1 MGEDLKGRYM
11 TEDHA
16 VMIAV
21 YVLHHDEEARLKSG
35 EVLRRAIAP
44 ELRQIWQ
51 THGIELPWHNVGS
64 LPDLSAQF
72 SRLLKKHIDF
82 TPPARRQIEGNTNG
96 WKLGP
101 NAGSSVTA
109 TTPTLV
115 VTDDTTLIGLAGEY
129 AVMSELLSLGWNA
142 AKPPHD
148 NGVDLFATRSG
159 EIRTVQVKTATLSRL
174 GDGTMRFTGSYRAH
188 QDYNNV
194 QHYYVLVFRTIAG
207 TRWQNTYF
215 VSRSHEFDKL
225 IARYARGSANGEKW
239 TIEVS
244 RKGQTYFV
252 GGEIDIT
259 EKLDRLQERFR

>member
-1 MGEDLKGRYM
+1 M
-11 TEDHA
+11 TEEQA

-21 YVLHHDEEARLKSG
+21 YVLHHDQESKLKSG
-35 EVLRRAIAP
+35 EVLKRAIAP
-44 ELRQIWQ
+44 ELKQIWQ
-51 THGIELPWHNVGS
+51 TQGIELPWHAEGS
-64 LPDLSAQF
+64 LPELSAQF
-72 SRLLKKHIDF
+72 SRLLKKHID
-82 TPPARRQIEGNTNG
+82 TTSPTKRQIEGNTNG

-115 VTDDTTLIGLAGEY
+115 VTEDTTLIGLAGEY
-129 AVMSELLSLGWNA
+129 AVMSELLALGWNA

-159 EIRTVQVKTATLSRL
+159 EIRTVQVKTATLGKL

-188 QDYNNV
+188 HDYNNV

-207 TRWQNTYF
+207 TRWQNNYF
-215 VSRSHEFDKL
+215 VSRSHDFDRL
-225 IARYARGSANGEKW
+225 ISRYARPSSNGEKW

-244 RKGQTYFV
+244 RKGPSFLV
-252 GGEIDIT
+252 GGEKDIT
-259 EKLDRLQERFR
+259 DRLDRLQERFH